1 MHEIGKVYG
10 YKIQLRMNDNAIAGW
25 NIPELPLQNNEG
37 HQHILNARRNLAA
50 LQRANQA
57 RRNTVNND
65 INENMN
71 TMENGERQHSTNSV
85 SSLSNTTTN
94 TQPTCI
100 SQVIAVCNE
109 LDKEYDCLATES
121 LVKRCIK
128 HDVWNNNKFLTDL
141 SIQRMKVDDEVNEKS
156 ILNILLKFTRKTNL
170 NVLNRLKFWKKYGW
184 VVQKELNKMK
194 TICTQLTK
202 DEIMRGML

>member
-1 MHEIGKVYG
+1 M
-10 YKIQLRMNDNAIAGW
+10 
-25 NIPELPLQNNEG
+25 
-37 HQHILNARRNLAA
+37 AA
-50 LQRANQA
+50 LQRANQG
-57 RRNTVNND
+57 RNNTVNND
-65 INENMN
+65 MNENIH
-71 TMENGERQHSTNSV
+71 TMENGERQNSTNSV
-85 SSLSNTTTN
+85 SSLSHTTTN

-128 HDVWNNNKFLTDL
+128 HDVWNHNKFLTDL

-170 NVLNRLKFWKKYGW
+170 NVLNRLKFWKNMDGLYRKN
-184 VVQKELNKMK
+184 L
-194 TICTQLTK
+194 I
-202 DEIMRGML
+202 R